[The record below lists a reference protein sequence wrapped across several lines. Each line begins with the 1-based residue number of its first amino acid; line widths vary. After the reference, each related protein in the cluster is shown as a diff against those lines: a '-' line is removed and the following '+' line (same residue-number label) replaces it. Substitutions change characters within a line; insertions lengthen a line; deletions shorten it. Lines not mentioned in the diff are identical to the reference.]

1 MTDGNLPDVWTTRD
15 LPVLREFA
23 RRIEADVEEVDTSI
37 EAVSTGTGFDE
48 RTVRRARS
56 ALVEGGYLR
65 ERQVEMHS
73 MDGTRTVYP
82 WGSWLVLTE
91 RGRRTVGLWP
101 DGDAAVAQLLSALRQ
116 AEDLTQDPDDK
127 TALRKAGGQLA
138 SVSRSVVAEV
148 IAAVVTRQAGLG

>member
-1 MTDGNLPDVWTTRD
+1 MTDNALPDVWSVRD

-23 RRIEADVEEVDTSI
+23 RRIESDDDDVDKSVKAVAGATGLEER
-37 EAVSTGTGFDE
+37 AVS
-48 RTVRRARS
+48 RARA
-56 ALVEGGYLR
+56 ALIEGGYLR
-65 ERQVEMHS
+65 EQQMEVRS
-73 MDGTRTVYP
+73 MDGKRTFYP

-101 DGDAAVAQLLSALRQ
+101 DGDAAVEQLLSALRQ
-116 AEDLTQDPDDK
+116 AEDLTEDPDDK

-148 IAAVVTRQAGLG
+148 IAAVVTRQAGL